1 MTDWRNK
8 WQKGSFR
15 GVDFLWRHNDAV
27 VGRKTARHDYPQRD
41 EAYMEDLGKRPKEF
55 NLECFVIGK
64 NYTDQRDNLIAALE
78 QSGPGT
84 LIHPTMGM
92 MQVSLCGDVRVTEST
107 DEGGMCR
114 FSIPFIESSDSM
126 SFPSSALNTAQM
138 VSFGADTSIDASVA
152 DFGSSFSLTGLPQ
165 FASLDAQA
173 ILTGFTEGMSSL
185 TALFPANAE
194 TPALIAGI
202 AALEAAAASLVQT
215 PASLAE
221 SITGLFGDLR
231 TVALAPLDLPENA
244 DLPTDGISTRYNT
257 IINLP
262 TSLFNAFARLFTFG
276 TATSEHSTLSS
287 DDIPQTTSARIAQA
301 ANRDALNALIR
312 QTAIAEA
319 ARTAS
324 TIEFI
329 SYDAAVGV
337 MTQLLDAI
345 DAEELV
351 ASDSVYATLVDL
363 RAAVVKDIN
372 ARGADL
378 ARIIQYT
385 PVRTEPALVIAQRLY
400 GDATRAEEI
409 IARNNIRR
417 PLFVPGGVALEV
429 LSD

>member
-1 MTDWRNK
+1 MNWRDK
-8 WQKGSFR
+8 LQKGSFR
-15 GVDFLWRHNDAV
+15 GVEFCWRHSDAT

-41 EAYMEDLGKRPKEF
+41 DAYIEDMGKRPQEF

-64 NYTDQRDNLIAALE
+64 NYTDQRDNMIAALE
-78 QSGPGT
+78 QAGAGT

-92 MQVSLCGDVRVTEST
+92 MQVCVCGDVRITEST

-114 FSIPFIESSDSM
+114 FSIPFIVSPDNM
-126 SFPSSALNTAQM
+126 FFPSSSLNTAQM
-138 VSFGADTSIDASVA
+138 VSFGADTSIEASMDDFVAGFSVA
-152 DFGSSFSLTGLPQ
+152 GLPQ
-165 FASLDAQA
+165 YASVDAQA
-173 ILTGFTEGMSSL
+173 VLIGFTGGMTSL
-185 TALFPANAE
+185 AALFPANVE

-202 AALEAAAASLVQT
+202 TALENAAASLVQT

-231 TVALAPLDLPENA
+231 TAALAPLDLPENA
-244 DLPTDGISTRYNT
+244 ELPTDGISSRYNT
-257 IINLP
+257 LINLP
-262 TSLFNAFARLFTFG
+262 TSLFNAFARLFDFG
-276 TATSEHSTLSS
+276 RSTNAYSTLSS
-287 DDIPQTTSARIAQA
+287 DSIPQTTSARIAQA
-301 ANRDALNALIR
+301 ANRDAINALIR

-324 TIEFI
+324 TINFI

-337 MTQLLDAI
+337 MTKLLDAI
-345 DAEELV
+345 DAEVLL

-372 ARGADL
+372 SRGADL

-409 IARNNIRR
+409 IARNNIRH
-417 PLFVPGGVALEV
+417 PLFVPGGVPLEV